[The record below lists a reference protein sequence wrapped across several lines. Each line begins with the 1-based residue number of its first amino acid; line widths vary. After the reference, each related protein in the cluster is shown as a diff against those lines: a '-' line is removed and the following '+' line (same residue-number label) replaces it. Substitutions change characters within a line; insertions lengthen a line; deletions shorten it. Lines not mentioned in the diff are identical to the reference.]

1 MCIRDRNKYF
11 FKQILYCNYYIVNH
25 SWVSRST
32 SRANRGPYQALSCSH
47 VLVTCSHVICV
58 WCCWRTSLTTGC
70 STPMIGWLCKDFV
83 TLTTSLL
90 ELLWS
95 EIGLCLSINSEEVPG
110 EQFFKSQTNK
120 KLFFLPCT
128 DQYFVLWVC
137 SIRVVK
143 FSTKEEGRIKATR
156 PVETLSLWQPAS

>member
-1 MCIRDRNKYF
+1 MC
-11 FKQILYCNYYIVNH
+11 L
-25 SWVSRST
+25 
-32 SRANRGPYQALSCSH
+32 SH
-47 VLVTCSHVICV
+47 VHMFTCV

-90 ELLWS
+90 EFLWS
-95 EIGLCLSINSEEVPG
+95 YIGLYLSINFEEVPG
-110 EQFFKSQTNK
+110 KQFFKSQTNK

-143 FSTKEEGRIKATR
+143 FTTKIEGRKKIRVAEIRLQKPENAFLWAVTALTCLLLPLLNTHYYHSSR
-156 PVETLSLWQPAS
+156 DDLSLWIF